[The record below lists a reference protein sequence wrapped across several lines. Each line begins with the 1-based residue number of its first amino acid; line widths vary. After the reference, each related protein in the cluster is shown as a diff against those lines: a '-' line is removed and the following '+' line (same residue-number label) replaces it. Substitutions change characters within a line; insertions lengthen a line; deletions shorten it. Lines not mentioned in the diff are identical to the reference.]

1 MRILRHALL
10 EDHFLQDSVT
20 EPLNGATFDLSLGA
34 LAIDGLADVVAGG
47 EPRDARLARF
57 LVHLDFHRL
66 RAESVVV
73 EGLPLPGGGI
83 DGRRRRRVVLVEGL
97 YGPARRRR
105 RLHESRKGH
114 GAIWSAA
121 HHGAAVDQIDV

>member
-1 MRILRHALL
+1 MRILRHAFP
-10 EDHFLQDSVT
+10 EDHFLQHGVT

-47 EPRDARLARF
+47 EPRDARLARL

-66 RAESVVV
+66 RAEGVVI
-73 EGLPLPGGGI
+73 EGLALPGGGI
-83 DGRRRRRVVLVEGL
+83 DRGGRRRVVLVEGL

-105 RLHESRKGH
+105 RLPES
-114 GAIWSAA
+114 A
-121 HHGAAVDQIDV
+121 